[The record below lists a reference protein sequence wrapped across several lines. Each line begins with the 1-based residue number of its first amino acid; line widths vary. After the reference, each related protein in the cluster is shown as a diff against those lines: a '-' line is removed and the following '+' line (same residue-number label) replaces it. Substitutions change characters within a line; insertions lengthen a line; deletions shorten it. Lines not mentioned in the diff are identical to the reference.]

1 MPRTQQR
8 GLNKTGG
15 RAPRKALAFE
25 AARKVLSATNGVKH
39 PKIET
44 KPLAAWG
51 DRALDVFRWRLLERA
66 RDTDGGKDF
75 EQALRDVPVDER
87 DAWRKY
93 AKALKQDGSDDE
105 DEDAEE
111 QVDTFNFNGIRAAA
125 KYDEVSVRYTPL
137 YTTLIRNRL
146 HLKDL
151 SQEKDD
157 ATGEPKLLR
166 HPWAQ
171 FLAWFQK
178 HYDNPK
184 VHNGE
189 RSRILSEC
197 MADDDQR
204 LIFSEAESITFI
216 YRNIEEPYVC
226 VREVKIGAVDAASNF
241 FIYASSKAVREAEM
255 EKLKDAARC
264 QSAYQT
270 RCNESAPTG
279 LDEVRAYAASEEGEH
294 PWFAFI
300 AFVDS
305 NAKGLKKLHLRA
317 NTLAQDAKVFLSP
330 AKTDRNSLRLVPGD
344 RFTAPF
350 VHLLYVTRR
359 AVDDFYIRHN
369 ERYYLYAS
377 APSRRAQQ
385 LRRLC
390 ARVMELAQIQVVE
403 PPDAADAGADSSSEE
418 EEVDKAAAA
427 AAAPP
432 PADDDDASGEEE
444 EDDKAPAA
452 APAADAMDTGGGDV
466 SGGEEGEASD
476 EPQPRVE
483 SNEFLPG
490 VDPNQMHAEYGGY
503 ADSSSSSAPSQVPAT
518 PAAFDYASMLPM
530 AGTPSGWFVGTPM
543 HVSGT
548 ESDPWGAAGAAS
560 GAAPWGYGAP
570 ASSSDI
576 ITPGTPWGDI
586 APEEPQAAA
595 AYGGFY
601 GAPFGSGAGA
611 GGGYSGESNPLNV
624 QTPADEYFDS
634 DFIPGNNP
642 YDLP

>member
-8 GLNKTGG
+8 GLRKTGD

-25 AARKVLSATNGVKH
+25 AARKALWATNGVKH

-151 SQEKDD
+151 SQEVDE
-157 ATGEPKLLR
+157 ATGAPKLLR

-189 RSRILSEC
+189 RSRTLSEC

-270 RCNESAPTG
+270 HCNESAPTG
-279 LDEVRAYAASEEGEH
+279 LDEVKAYDASEEGEH

-300 AFVDS
+300 AFVNS

-317 NTLAQDAKVFLSP
+317 STLARDAKVFLSP
-330 AKTDRNSLRLVPGD
+330 ANADRNSLRLVSGD

-350 VHLLYVTRR
+350 VHLRYVTRR

-403 PPDAADAGADSSSEE
+403 PPDAAGAGADSSSEEEE

-427 AAAPP
+427 AA
-432 PADDDDASGEEE
+432 PAAAAADASGEDDEE
-444 EDDKAPAA
+444 EDDKAA
-452 APAADAMDTGGGDV
+452 APASGGGRRDGHGRRRCERRRRRR
-466 SGGEEGEASD
+466 SEQIGRA
-476 EPQPRVE
+476 
-483 SNEFLPG
+483 
-490 VDPNQMHAEYGGY
+490 
-503 ADSSSSSAPSQVPAT
+503 
-518 PAAFDYASMLPM
+518 
-530 AGTPSGWFVGTPM
+530 
-543 HVSGT
+543 HV
-548 ESDPWGAAGAAS
+548 
-560 GAAPWGYGAP
+560 
-570 ASSSDI
+570 
-576 ITPGTPWGDI
+576 
-586 APEEPQAAA
+586 
-595 AYGGFY
+595 
-601 GAPFGSGAGA
+601 
-611 GGGYSGESNPLNV
+611 
-624 QTPADEYFDS
+624 
-634 DFIPGNNP
+634 
-642 YDLP
+642 